1 MTDGAIAELLKRL
14 AKAAKV
20 AAFSPHDCRRSFIS
34 DLLDSGADLVSVQG
48 LAGHASPTTTSR
60 YDRRGDRARKKASE
74 LLRVP
79 FVRR

>member
-1 MTDGAIAELLKRL
+1 VARHRMTDGAIAELLKRL

-48 LAGHASPTTTSR
+48 LAGHASP
-60 YDRRGDRARKKASE
+60 
-74 LLRVP
+74 
-79 FVRR
+79 

>member
-48 LAGHASPTTTSR
+48 LAGHASP
-60 YDRRGDRARKKASE
+60 
-74 LLRVP
+74 
-79 FVRR
+79 